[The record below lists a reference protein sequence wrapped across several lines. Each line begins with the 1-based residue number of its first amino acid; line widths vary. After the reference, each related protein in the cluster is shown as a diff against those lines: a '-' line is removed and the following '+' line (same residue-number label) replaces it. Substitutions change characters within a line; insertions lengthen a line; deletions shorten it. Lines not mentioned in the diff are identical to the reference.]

1 MNDEERRPGDEE
13 SRDEPAEESAET
25 RPMEGDERAPKRL
38 LRSRDDRVIAGV
50 AGGLG
55 RYFNVDPLIFRIGF
69 GVSIF
74 LGGLGLLAYLALWI
88 AVPTRDDDGIRPAPI
103 ERSRALAVAV
113 GIGAVILVLS
123 VFDGGPFWSDWGWT
137 LLCMTVLAGA
147 GVAAYAFLRGR
158 DRSRPLRGGRLVAAV
173 ALAVT
178 AAIGLVV
185 LAVLSAWATA
195 EGVGEIA
202 VGALLL
208 IALGMVVGA
217 LTGRGTRARWL
228 IVPAIAIAVPLGV
241 VAAADIELEGGYG
254 KRHYEPLSVSTL
266 PADGYELA
274 VGQLLVDLRQLDWE
288 RDRVV
293 DLDLDLGIG
302 EAVVAVPESV
312 CVAADAHVGAG
323 AIEATGEEVDG
334 FDVDEEAGQGST
346 QLPRLNLDGNVD
358 AGVLRVLAD
367 DDVDLDDDDR
377 EWFDDGRRL
386 GDAAEAEAC
395 A

>member
-1 MNDEERRPGDEE
+1 
-13 SRDEPAEESAET
+13 
-25 RPMEGDERAPKRL
+25 MEGDEQAPKRL

-55 RYFNVDPLIFRIGF
+55 RYFGVDPLIFRIGF
-69 GVSIF
+69 GVSVF
-74 LGGLGLLAYLALWI
+74 LGGIGLLAYLALWI

-103 ERSRALAVAV
+103 ERSRVLAVAV
-113 GIGAVILVLS
+113 GIGAVILLLS
-123 VFDGGPFWSDWGWT
+123 VFDGGPFWFDWGWG
-137 LLCMTVLAGA
+137 LFWLVVLAGA
-147 GVAAYAFLRGR
+147 GVAAYTILRGR
-158 DRSRPLRGGRLVAAV
+158 DRERPLRGGRLVAAV
-173 ALAVT
+173 VLV
-178 AAIGLVV
+178 AAACCGLLLV
-185 LAVLSAWATA
+185 AVLSAWATA
-195 EGVGEIA
+195 EGLGEIA
-202 VGALLL
+202 AGALLL
-208 IALGMVVGA
+208 IALGMVVAA
-217 LTGRGTRARWL
+217 LTGRGARARWL
-228 IVPAIAIAVPLGV
+228 VAPAIAIAVPLGV

-334 FDVDEEAGQGST
+334 FDVDEDAGQGST